1 MLKKNIRDQE
11 NNCMVDI
18 LIALIRVILKIQWE
32 DKIVKI
38 GQSHL

>member
-11 NNCMVDI
+11 NHYMVDI

-38 GQSHL
+38 DQSHL